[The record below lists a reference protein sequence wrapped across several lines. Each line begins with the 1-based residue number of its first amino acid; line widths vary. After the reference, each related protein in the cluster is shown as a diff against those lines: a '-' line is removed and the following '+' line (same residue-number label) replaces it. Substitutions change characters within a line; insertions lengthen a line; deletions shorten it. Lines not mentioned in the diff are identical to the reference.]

1 MQKMDYIS
9 SRSNPLVQKYAKLS
23 DKKYRESERLFILDG
38 AKLFAEA
45 VDSEIDIEAVLF
57 CEGKENAI
65 ALAAFEKM
73 RSSDKYQNTRCI
85 CLADTA
91 FSKISSEK
99 APDGVICVAKHLDNF
114 NFYNKI
120 ERNDASEYKGEKVMA
135 LCSVRDPGNIGT
147 IARSAVAFG
156 FDRLV
161 VSADSA
167 DPYNA
172 RAMRASMGAFFKI
185 KVDFVED
192 FCSVPEAF
200 ISTGR
205 RVLCAELREGAVSL
219 DDIDVSREDC
229 FMIGNEGHG
238 IPEEI
243 SRLCSA
249 SVYIPIAPNSESLN
263 AAIAASVLAFEKI
276 VVAFA

>member
-9 SRSNPLVQKYAKLS
+9 SRSNPLVQRYAKLS
-23 DKKYRESERLFILDG
+23 EKKYRESEGLFLIDG
-38 AKLFAEA
+38 VKLFAEA
-45 VDSEIDIEAVLF
+45 VDSNIGIEAVLF

-65 ALAAFEKM
+65 ALAALDKM
-73 RSSDKYQNTRCI
+73 RSIDEYRNTRYI
-85 CLADTA
+85 CLAETA
-91 FSKISSEK
+91 FSKISVEK

-120 ERNDASEYKGEKVMA
+120 ERNDALEYKSEKVMA

-185 KVDFVED
+185 KIDFVKD
-192 FCSVPEAF
+192 FSSVPEAL
-200 ISTGR
+200 ISSGR
-205 RVLCAELREGAVSL
+205 RVLCAELRDGAVSL
-219 DDIDVSREDC
+219 DDVNVSKSDC

-243 SRLCSA
+243 SKKCSA
-249 SVYIPIAPNSESLN
+249 SAYIPIAHNSESLN
-263 AAIAASVLAFEKI
+263 AAIAASVLAF
-276 VVAFA
+276 VQR